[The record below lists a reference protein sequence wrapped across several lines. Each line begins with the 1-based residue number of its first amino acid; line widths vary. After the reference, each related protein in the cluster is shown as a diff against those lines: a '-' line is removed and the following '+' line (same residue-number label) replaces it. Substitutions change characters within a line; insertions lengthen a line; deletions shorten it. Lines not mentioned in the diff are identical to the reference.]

1 MGTIAKKTQNIVRH
15 LLEYKRAM
23 RECIQNG
30 GTSEDMQNVAQ
41 SYGLKLVKPF

>member
-1 MGTIAKKTQNIVRH
+1 MKTIVNRPKNIVKH

-30 GTSEDMQNVAQ
+30 GTSEDMQNVAN

>member
-1 MGTIAKKTQNIVRH
+1 METKVKRPKNIVKH

-30 GTSEDMQNVAQ
+30 GTSEDMQNVANG
-41 SYGLKLVKPF
+41 YGFRLVKPF